1 MGLFTDGFKELKKAS
16 EPLLKHRNL
25 FRRQLRFWQW
35 QKMVFSR
42 WRETVTANVI
52 CFKILTIPPQ
62 MRLSRSIYLSDT
74 ASC

>member
-16 EPLLKHRNL
+16 EPLFKTPKSIQETIEILAVAE
-25 FRRQLRFWQW
+25 
-35 QKMVFSR
+35 MVFSR
-42 WRETVTANVI
+42 WREIVTANVI
-52 CFKILTIPPQ
+52 CFRILTIPPQ